1 MPAVE
6 PIGAGKL
13 MEASFMT
20 LIFIA
25 GLVLS
30 VVAGA
35 AVKYAIEKTISIKGR
50 PKCGRGQCGEQG
62 WSIVRKDADT
72 YHAVCRKCGWTSH
85 FDVKRQQVD

>member
-1 MPAVE
+1 MPVVE
-6 PIGAGKL
+6 PFDAGKL
-13 MEASFMT
+13 MDANFMT

-30 VVAGA
+30 VIAGA
-35 AVKYAIEKTISIKGR
+35 VVKYAIEKTVSKKGR
-50 PKCGRGQCGEQG
+50 TRCARGQCGEQG